1 MYQPNETIVFVVIE
15 YLRVCVCVCVCV
27 CLFFQD
33 LRTSKTGSGTE
44 SGEVTVATWQYY
56 DLMHEV
62 LGARPAIDPPVLVS
76 SIQEDPMVILM
87 VRVMW
92 FHEFH

>member
-1 MYQPNETIVFVVIE
+1 M
-15 YLRVCVCVCVCV
+15 CVCV

-33 LRTSKTGSGTE
+33 LRTPKTGSGAE
-44 SGEVTVATWQYY
+44 SGEVTVATWQYF

-76 SIQEDPMVILM
+76 SIQDPMVILM
-87 VRVMW
+87 VMW

>member
-1 MYQPNETIVFVVIE
+1 M
-15 YLRVCVCVCVCV
+15 CVCV

-33 LRTSKTGSGTE
+33 LRTPKTGSGTE

-76 SIQEDPMVILM
+76 SIQDPMVILM
-87 VRVMW
+87 VMW